1 MKHGGMGKRG
11 VTRPMVD
18 EGGMSQEQEGG
29 GKMAREDRLEM
40 LQMHHRQTL
49 WIYWLVV
56 LLGIWMIAAPFALG
70 YLNPGIWVR
79 PSGGRGVWFSSDTH
93 DALRATLTTW
103 SDVVSGLLLV
113 AFGWRALRP
122 NRPVSLW
129 ICCFVGIWLSFAPLV
144 LWAPTAGAY
153 LNDTIVGLLVI
164 ALTVLI
170 PGMPN
175 MILYMKMGP
184 PTPPGWSYNPSSWPQ
199 RSIMIGLA
207 FIGLL
212 VSRYLAAFQLGITEQ
227 VWEPFFGEG
236 SRRVLNSEMSHM
248 WPVSDAALGAF
259 AYTFE
264 FLMGWMGSPA
274 RWRTMPW
281 MVTFFGILVIP
292 LGLVHIFLVIS
303 QPVTVGA
310 WCTLCLLAAGIMLPM
325 IPLQVDE
332 VIAMGQ
338 HMVQAKRRGES
349 LWEVFW
355 KGGTAEGSTEDERTP
370 EMMELPERP
379 APVIASSL
387 WGMSFPWTL
396 VVVAALGASLLFF
409 PGAFGL
415 QGMASDAMHL
425 GGALIVVFAVVA
437 MGEPLR
443 ATRFLSGLF
452 GLAVAAVPW
461 IADGVPTT
469 ARVSALLVGLAIV
482 ALSLPR
488 GRQSESYGSWD
499 RWGF

>member
-1 MKHGGMGKRG
+1 MGNHASG
-11 VTRPMVD
+11 
-18 EGGMSQEQEGG
+18 EGGMSGE
-29 GKMAREDRLEM
+29 MTREDRLEM
-40 LQMHHRQTL
+40 LRMHHRQTL
-49 WIYWLVV
+49 WVYWLLV
-56 LLGIWMIAAPFALG
+56 LLGVWMVAAPFALG
-70 YLNPGIWVR
+70 YLNESLWVR
-79 PSGGRGVWFSSDTH
+79 PSGGRGVWFG
-93 DALRATLTTW
+93 DALRTELRANLMLW
-103 SDVVSGLLLV
+103 SDVISGLLLV
-113 AFGWRALRP
+113 IFGWRSLRP
-122 NRPVSLW
+122 NHPISLW
-129 ICCFVGIWLSFAPLV
+129 TCCFVGIWLSFAPLV

-199 RSIMIGLA
+199 RAIMIGLA
-207 FIGLL
+207 FVGLL
-212 VSRYLAAFQLGITEQ
+212 VSRYLAAFQLGYTEQ
-227 VWEPFFGEG
+227 IWEPFFGEG
-236 SRRVLNSEMSHM
+236 SRRVLNSQMSHM

-338 HMVQAKRRGES
+338 HMMQAKRRGES

-355 KGGTAEGSTEDERTP
+355 KGGAAEGSTQDERTP
-370 EMMELPERP
+370 GMAELPEEP
-379 APVIASSL
+379 AQVVGASL

-396 VVVAALGASLLFF
+396 VLSTVLGVALLFF
-409 PGAFGL
+409 PALFGL
-415 QGMASDAMHL
+415 NGLASNTMHL
-425 GGALIVVFAVVA
+425 GGALVVVVAVIA

-443 ATRFLSGLF
+443 SGRSLNPLL
-452 GLAVAAVPW
+452 GLAIAVVPW
-461 IADGVPTT
+461 MADGTPTA
-469 ARVSALLVGLAIV
+469 ARVSALLVGLAVV

-488 GRQSESYGSWD
+488 GPIRESYGSWD
-499 RWGF
+499 RWVF